1 MRKLGVLIAVFL
13 TVGSAS
19 AQSLKSEAPAP
30 LKKGINKGTADS
42 LVGTQYW
49 YYFAG
54 PGNVRLTVRFKSMGM
69 YGNPMQ
75 STLTVT
81 LYDEKRTWHTT
92 KVISSAKEIGE
103 ATFTAEKL
111 DRKLKTIISVAPPPQ
126 GFTRAGGDYEIE
138 ATGDVQFDEA
148 TATGDPII
156 RTYSAMRNG
165 YGATKFLADG
175 TIETSN
181 GLTGR
186 WKLFDPENHIYTVT
200 IESFRWSVQYHPGYG
215 LVEAGDPSLIVFQEL
230 RR

>member
-1 MRKLGVLIAVFL
+1 MRKFCVLMAFFL
-13 TVGSAS
+13 AMGCAS

-49 YYFAG
+49 YFFAG
-54 PGNVRLTVRFKSMGM
+54 PGNVRLTVRFKSMGL
-69 YGNPMQ
+69 YGNPMR

-81 LYDEKRTWHTT
+81 LYDEKRTWHST
-92 KVISSAKEIGE
+92 KVIVSDKNAGE
-103 ATFTAEKL
+103 TTFTAEKL
-111 DRKLKTIISVAPPPQ
+111 DKRLKTIISVAPPPQ
-126 GFTRAGGDYEIE
+126 GLIRAGGDYEIE

-148 TATGDPII
+148 KATGDPII
-156 RTYSAMRNG
+156 RTFAAMVNS

-186 WKLFDPENHIYTVT
+186 WKVFDPENHIYTVM
-200 IESFRWSVQYHPGYG
+200 IEGFQWSVQYLPGYG
-215 LVEAGDPSLIVFQEL
+215 LVKAGDPSLIVFQEL